1 MEMEDGHPLGVFVE
15 LDKGRIAIAR
25 DFGIVLNDDLHLTL
39 VGRNDGFR
47 QLHTSERVIK
57 VAAAF
62 AGYMGLTNTRR
73 VVTCGPAREFERS
86 EEIERWHFV
95 KDVVACEGHTAAVFV
110 DGTVECVDEPGGWE
124 GVPNHSKVVKAWRN
138 IKQVAVGY
146 ANVMGLTEDGRVVY
160 HSVDGWTDCHF
171 YDQYSDVVQVDCY
184 SHYYGSDSSAVLH
197 RDGTVSSDTFEDVKA
212 WRDIVQISVGAD
224 VVIGLKRD
232 GTIEMSDDRNLR
244 YEAKAWT
251 NLACVECKFFGV
263 VGITR
268 DGRILSLFKDA

>member
-1 MEMEDGHPLGVFVE
+1 M
-15 LDKGRIAIAR
+15 
-25 DFGIVLNDDLHLTL
+25 
-39 VGRNDGFR
+39 
-47 QLHTSERVIK
+47 
-57 VAAAF
+57 
-62 AGYMGLTNTRR
+62 
-73 VVTCGPAREFERS
+73 
-86 EEIERWHFV
+86 
-95 KDVVACEGHTAAVFV
+95 
-110 DGTVECVDEPGGWE
+110 
-124 GVPNHSKVVKAWRN
+124 VKAWRN

-146 ANVMGLTEDGRVVY
+146 VNVMGLTEDGRVVY

>member
-25 DFGIVLNDDLHLTL
+25 DFGIVLNDDSHLTL

-95 KDVVACEGHTAAVFV
+95 KDVVACEGHTAAVFA
-110 DGTVECVDEPGGWE
+110 DGTVGCVDEPGGWE
-124 GVPNHSKVVKAWRN
+124 GVPNHSKVVKAWRH

-160 HSVDGWTDCHF
+160 HSVDGRTDCHF

-184 SHYYGSDSSAVLH
+184 SHYYGTDSSAALH
-197 RDGTVSSDTFEDVKA
+197 RDGTVSSDTFEGVKA

-232 GTIEMSDDRNLR
+232 GSIEMSDDRNLR

-263 VGITR
+263 VGITK